1 MRFLFSLSCLFVLSL
16 AHAQDGVPDPSF
28 GTSGKVFHS
37 MPGAGTSVEV
47 PNNQRIV
54 VLPNQKILHCFTY
67 NTGAETDFGL
77 VRYNSDGSLDGSF
90 GGDGII
96 TTSIGTNDLAL
107 SMVVGANGKIIVGG
121 TSDQN
126 FAVVRYNSD
135 GTLDNTF
142 DTDGIVT
149 TDFGA
154 SAIDVIN
161 SVNLQSDNKIIAAGY
176 SFNTTTGSSVF
187 AVARYNVNGS
197 LDTGFDTDGR
207 VTTVIATSGV
217 DQINATVMQ
226 TDGKIVVAG
235 SSFNGT
241 VKRFALARYNT
252 NGSLDT
258 GFDGDGRLTTT
269 FANDAEAYAVTFQY
283 FSNKI
288 IAAGYRSNGSDND
301 FAIVRYNL
309 NGAIDNTFDGD
320 GIVINSFGSGVDDI
334 AYSVAMQGDG
344 KIIVAGV
351 TSNNTPDRDFVVT
364 RLETGG
370 STDAAFGGI
379 GYRMI
384 DFGGD
389 DYGYSIASQGANI
402 IVGGSTGISLALV
415 RLINSSPVLPLQIEA
430 FTAIKQT
437 NSVVLKWQTAYEY
450 NVSHYEVERS
460 VDGNNFIKIA
470 MVNTS
475 GNSQDWRNYE
485 AIDAK
490 PAQPYNYYRLR
501 IVHRNGDVV
510 YSRIIAIQFNSSIT
524 KLQAYPNPVKNNVT
538 IQLTSS
544 DKVTQIELVDVS
556 LKVIRSTSI
565 TTNGNTAVT
574 SIDMGQLPKGIY
586 FIRVNNEILKLIK
599 E

>member
-1 MRFLFSLSCLFVLSL
+1 MRFLFSLLCLFVLPVV
-16 AHAQDGVPDPSF
+16 HAQDGIPDPSF
-28 GTSGKVFHS
+28 GTTGKVFYS

-67 NTGAETDFGL
+67 NTGTETDFGL
-77 VRYNSDGSLDGSF
+77 VRYNSDGSLDNSF

-96 TTSIGTNDLAL
+96 TTSIGTDDLAL
-107 SMVVGANGKIIVGG
+107 SMVIGGNGKIIVGG

-142 DTDGIVT
+142 DTDGKVT
-149 TDFGA
+149 TDFGGA
-154 SAIDVIN
+154 AIDIAN

-176 SFNTTTGSSVF
+176 SFAGGSSVF
-187 AVARYNVNGS
+187 AVVRYNVDGS

-207 VTTVIATSGV
+207 VTTVIAASGI
-217 DQINATVMQ
+217 DQVNATVMQ

-241 VKRFALARYNT
+241 VKRFALVRYNT

-283 FSNKI
+283 NSNKI
-288 IAAGYRSNGSDND
+288 IAAGYRSNGLDND
-301 FAIVRYNL
+301 FAVVRYNL
-309 NGAIDNTFDGD
+309 NGAIDNTFDSD
-320 GIVINSFGSGVDDI
+320 GIVINSFGTGVDDI
-334 AYSVAMQGDG
+334 AYSVAIQADG
-344 KIIVAGV
+344 RILVAGV
-351 TSNNTPDRDFVVT
+351 TSNSTPDKDFIVT
-364 RLETGG
+364 RLETNGA
-370 STDAAFGGI
+370 TDGAFGGV
-379 GYRMI
+379 GYRLI

-415 RLINSSPVLPLQIEA
+415 RLINSSPVLPLKIES
-430 FTAIKQT
+430 FTAIKQSY
-437 NSVVLKWQTAYEY
+437 SVVLKWQTTYEY

-460 VDGNNFIKIA
+460 VDGNTFSK
-470 MVNTS
+470 VVTVYTP
-475 GNSQDWRNYE
+475 GNSNDWRNYE
-485 AIDAK
+485 AIDTK
-490 PAQPYNYYRLR
+490 PAQSFNYYRLR
-501 IVHRNGDVV
+501 VVHRNGDVV
-510 YSRIIAIQFNSSIT
+510 YSRIIVLQFNSSVT
-524 KLQAYPNPVKNNVT
+524 KLQAYPNPVKNNVVV
-538 IQLTSS
+538 QLTSP
-544 DKVTQIELVDVS
+544 DKVTQLELVDVS
-556 LKVIRSTSI
+556 LKVIRSASI
-565 TTNGNTAVT
+565 TTNGNAAVT
-574 SIDMGQLPKGIY
+574 SIDMSHLPKGIY
-586 FIRVNNEILKLIK
+586 FIRVNKEMLKLVK